1 MFVKCTGVKNPF
13 TNICILPLPLQVRL
27 DATARSIVTEACS
40 KLHLN
45 AAMYD
50 LCEVKSSGE
59 KVVLRGDDI
68 SVHSEMSV
76 NGRLFIVPRT
86 HSEKTLVRGGRG
98 RGKGY

>member
-1 MFVKCTGVKNPF
+1 MFVNTGVKNPF

-45 AAMYD
+45 TAVYD

-86 HSEKTLVRGGRG
+86 HSEKTLVRG
-98 RGKGY
+98 RGKRY